1 MTTLYGFAG
10 AGEPGPWAKLTM
22 DAEGNPY
29 ATTQGSP
36 PDDDLGTVFGLTH
49 SSTGW
54 EETVLHRFTGGKDG
68 DVPFSTVVFDSHGNL
83 YRITNLGGTYT
94 VLMGPGY
101 CDTKESMVNSV
112 TPSTVAW
119 ATKTLSKGSL

>member
-1 MTTLYGFAG
+1 MTTLYGVAG
-10 AGEPGPWAKLTM
+10 AEPWAKLTT
-22 DAEGNPY
+22 DAEGNLMARRRNTSRRAPSS
-29 ATTQGSP
+29 GSP
-36 PDDDLGTVFGLTH
+36 AQALVGKKPYG
-49 SSTGW
+49 
-54 EETVLHRFTGGKDG
+54 FTGGKDG
-68 DVPFSTVVFDSHGNL
+68 HVPFSTVVFDNHGNL
-83 YRITNLGGTYT
+83 YGPQTLGGTYT